1 MQPITKG
8 IQVLNLTQQDID
20 HLTILD
26 IRLYVFGGALLPM
39 AIIGII
45 LNSFTILVLLHPR
58 MRNSTNVYLTAL
70 SLTNVVCLLNF
81 IFLYSL
87 RYLLSYKSYET
98 SITNKEI
105 GLEVNMYESFLNRY
119 IRFFS
124 PIFSTFQLYAIY
136 LTCAVT
142 IDRFIYLRWPLRA
155 ESICTIKTTIRV
167 SIIIF
172 AFCSLYNLPRWF
184 EVTSDSMRNERTN
197 VTYYQAKATDLARN
211 MWYRRIFA
219 YYCYLI
225 FVYGVPFLILLFVN
239 IGIIKKLIEMQDRKS
254 TLLGNIKRVVWEI
267 K

>member
-1 MQPITKG
+1 MQ
-8 IQVLNLTQQDID
+8 VVNLTQEEID

-26 IRLYVFGGALLPM
+26 IRLFVFGGALLPM
-39 AIIGII
+39 ALIGII
-45 LNSFTILVLLHPR
+45 LNAFAILVLLHPR

-70 SLTNVVCLLNF
+70 SLTNIVCLLNF

-98 SITNKEI
+98 NITNKEA
-105 GLEVNMYESFLNRY
+105 GLEINMYESFLNRY

-155 ESICTIKTTIRV
+155 ESICTIKTTIKV

-172 AFCSLYNLPRWF
+172 AFCSIYNLPRWF
-184 EVTSDSMRNERTN
+184 EVTSDIMLNERTN
-197 VTYYQAKATDLARN
+197 KTYYQAKATNLAKN
-211 MWYRRIFA
+211 MWYRSIFA
-219 YYCYLI
+219 HYCYLI

-239 IGIIKKLIEMQDRKS
+239 IGIIKKIIEMQNRKNF
-254 TLLGNIKRVVWEI
+254 LLGNSKILA
-267 K
+267 